1 MLLNKAH
8 VKKYI
13 LQRAKEM
20 RPGWDCKQ
28 VSACVFDQLDRKI
41 KSIVDGSIHR
51 HPSIGKTFKEIY

>member
-1 MLLNKAH
+1 MLLNKSH

-20 RPGWDCKQ
+20 RPGWECKQ
-28 VSACVFDQLDRKI
+28 VSSAVYDELNRRLQ
-41 KSIVDGSIHR
+41 SIVDGSLHR